1 MMKPVFLLK
10 SKSVVGEKVQHHD
23 QTKQD
28 KQSKR
33 KIVQQTNVEE
43 QVSKIA
49 KIFGNR
55 GKQLLEMCWSSLGFR
70 LLNQVYNLRHLN

>member
-33 KIVQQTNVEE
+33 KIVQQTNEE

-55 GKQLLEMCWSSLGFR
+55 GSSCWRCVSLWSTS
-70 LLNQVYNLRHLN
+70 